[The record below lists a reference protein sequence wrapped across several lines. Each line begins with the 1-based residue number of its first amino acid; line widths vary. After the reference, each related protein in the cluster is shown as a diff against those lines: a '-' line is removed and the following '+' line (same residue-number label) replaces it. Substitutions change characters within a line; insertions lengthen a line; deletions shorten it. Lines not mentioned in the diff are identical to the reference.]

1 MIDLGAQNG
10 PPNGPKSSP
19 RGSQVA
25 LGARLSLEAGFGA
38 ILGSFLT
45 PPEPRKSCYRCG
57 AVLIF
62 AKIAY
67 GAREPKIDPK
77 MNSKS
82 NPKAS
87 PEASTRLNLSIQDGA
102 FSIKFHLKFVRFWD
116 PKMVPKIN
124 QNLLWRQL
132 GASWRPPGPPGP
144 LRRPPGGLRR
154 AIFEPRMLQK
164 PCKIRRHP
172 LVGCHQAEEVTFV
185 ANSLILAL

>member
-10 PPNGPKSSP
+10 PQNAPTSSP
-19 RGSQVA
+19 RGSQDA
-25 LGARLSLEAGFGA
+25 LGARLPLEAVSGA
-38 ILGSFLT
+38 ILASFLT
-45 PPEPRKSCYRCG
+45 PPEPRKSCSRLG

-77 MNSKS
+77 TSPKS
-82 NPKAS
+82 SPKPP
-87 PEASTRLNLSIQDGA
+87 PEASKRLKLSIQDGA
-102 FSIKFHLKFVRFWD
+102 SFLSKFQLKFERFGD
-116 PKMVPKIN
+116 SKMAPKIT

-154 AIFEPRMLQK
+154 ANSEPRMLQN
-164 PCKIRRHP
+164 
-172 LVGCHQAEEVTFV
+172 FV
-185 ANSLILAL
+185 KYMVLRLRLLARSTPEAD